1 MPLQT
6 GIANQEPSETPNED
20 HAAWRQAE
28 FRASEAV
35 FQAAQAILRAAEITE
50 ICQEL
55 SLQAKHILQASRVE
69 VLLVEH
75 EHKRVLLEVVDG
87 LLHHQGGVT
96 YEEITQGLRGTVCSS
111 GQPILSHPTQD
122 GMQPPETAERPQQ
135 TETGTLIVAPLT
147 VRGKVTGTI
156 EALRNP
162 KRQPFNQADVEV
174 VMFLAMQAAVAIETI
189 RIQQAEEDRRRV
201 AEALVEAGHKLSGSL
216 KPQEVPGR
224 ILEQLALVVPYER
237 GSLMLR
243 EDNSLRI
250 AAQRGFPEDSRTRD
264 LRIPLRQGDVFYQI
278 ASAGRPVLVDDVTKT
293 PGWQQVDWLP
303 LDLSW
308 MGVPLFSRD
317 QVIGM
322 VSLTRKEARAFSPD
336 DSIMASTFALQA
348 ATALENATLYD
359 EITRFNEQ
367 LEQMVA
373 QRTQELNQALHDL
386 ERMDRNKSDFI
397 NVAAHELRTPL
408 TVMKGY
414 LGIVQSDKVIQN
426 NAPLFQALDGVL
438 KGTER
443 LYEIVNSM
451 LDVVRIDSQ
460 VLDLRLDSTSIAVIC
475 KRVLADYEEDLHER
489 QQKIQARDLNKL
501 PQVWG
506 DSTLLLKVFQN
517 VISNA
522 IKYTPD
528 GGTITVSGKKVV
540 DEQLGECVE
549 ITVQDTGIG
558 IDPEHKELIFEKFYQ
573 TSKSDLHSTGKTKF
587 KGGGPGLGLAIARG
601 IVQAHGGRIWV
612 ESAGHDEQ
620 SCPGSC
626 FHILLPISRPVS

>member
-1 MPLQT
+1 MTLQT
-6 GIANQEPSETPNED
+6 GIANQEPQQED
-20 HAAWRQAE
+20 HTAWKQAE

-35 FQAAQAILRAAEITE
+35 FRAAQAILKAVEITE

-55 SLQAKHILQASRVE
+55 SLQTRHILQASRVE
-69 VLLVEH
+69 VVLVEH
-75 EHKRVLLEVVDG
+75 EHKRILLEVVDG
-87 LLHHQGGVT
+87 YPLDDNGVS
-96 YEEITQGLRGTVCSS
+96 YEDMASGLRGTACTS
-111 GQPILSHPTQD
+111 GQPILSSPAQD
-122 GMQPPETAERPQQ
+122 GLEPPQTLENPQQ
-135 TETGTLIVAPLT
+135 AETGTLIIAPLT
-147 VRGKVTGTI
+147 IRGKVIGTI
-156 EALRNP
+156 EAHSGP
-162 KRQPFNQADVEV
+162 EARQFNQADVEV

-201 AEALVEAGHKLSGSL
+201 AEALVEAGHKLSGGL

-224 ILEQLALVVPYER
+224 ILEQLALVVPYVR

-243 EDNSLRI
+243 EDDSLRI

-278 ASAGRPVLVDDVTKT
+278 AAGRPVLIDDVTKT

-322 VSLTRKEARAFSPD
+322 VSLTRKEARSFTPD
-336 DSIMASTFALQA
+336 DAIMASTFALQA

-386 ERMDRNKSDFI
+386 ERMNRNKSDFI

-426 NAPLFQALDGVL
+426 NTHLFQALDGVL

-460 VLDLRLDSTSIAVIC
+460 VLDLRLDCTSIAVIC
-475 KRVLADYEEDLHER
+475 KRVMADYEEDLHER
-489 QQKIQARDLNKL
+489 QQRMHIRDLNKL
-501 PQVWG
+501 PQIWG

-522 IKYTPD
+522 VKYTPD
-528 GGTITVSGKKVV
+528 GGTITVSGKQVV

-558 IDPEHKELIFEKFYQ
+558 IDPEHLELIFEKFYQ

-612 ESAGHDEQ
+612 ESSGHDEQ